1 MRVSTI
7 KHLINGLKDTDEIHF
22 IKYDDG
28 NGYSYMAMTEAEL
41 ITEAEDGMLRD
52 GLAEDEV
59 AERLTDINEVME
71 YLAIKLDYEYLEL

>member
-7 KHLINGLKDTDEIHF
+7 KNLINGLKDTDEIHF
-22 IKYDDG
+22 IRYDDG

-41 ITEAEDGMLRD
+41 TTEAEDGMLRD
-52 GLAEDEV
+52 GLAESEV
-59 AERLTDINEVME
+59 AERITDINGVME

>member
-7 KHLINGLKDTDEIHF
+7 KHLIDGLKDTDEIHF

-41 ITEAEDGMLRD
+41 ITEAEDGMLND

-59 AERLTDINEVME
+59 TDLIADIDEVTE
-71 YLAIKLDYEYLEL
+71 YLTFERGYEFLDL

>member
-7 KHLINGLKDTDEIHF
+7 KNLINGLADNDEIYF

-41 ITEAEDGMLRD
+41 KTEAEDGMLNDR
-52 GLAEDEV
+52 LAEAEV
-59 AERLTDINEVME
+59 TERVADLEIVKE
-71 YLAIKLDYEYLEL
+71 YLVFERGYEFIEL

>member
-41 ITEAEDGMLRD
+41 ITEAEDGMLYD
-52 GLAEDEV
+52 GKAEAEV
-59 AERLTDINEVME
+59 AELIADINEVTE
-71 YLAIKLDYEYLEL
+71 YLTFERGYEFLDL

>member
-1 MRVSTI
+1 MQVSTI
-7 KHLINGLKDTDEIHF
+7 KNLINGLKDTDEIHF
-22 IKYDDG
+22 IRYDDG

-41 ITEAEDGMLRD
+41 ITEAEDGMLND

-59 AERLTDINEVME
+59 ADLIADINGVME

>member
-1 MRVSTI
+1 MQVSTI
-7 KHLINGLKDTDEIHF
+7 KNLINGLKDTDEIHF

-41 ITEAEDGMLRD
+41 ITEAEDGMLND

-59 AERLTDINEVME
+59 ADLIADINGVME

>member
-7 KHLINGLKDTDEIHF
+7 KHLINGLADHNEIYF

-41 ITEAEDGMLRD
+41 KTEAEDGMLND
-52 GLAEDEV
+52 GLAESEV
-59 AERLTDINEVME
+59 TERVADLEIVKE
-71 YLAIKLDYEYLEL
+71 YLVFERGYEFIEL

>member
-1 MRVSTI
+1 MQVSTI
-7 KHLINGLKDTDEIHF
+7 KNLMNGLKDTAEIHF

-41 ITEAEDGMLRD
+41 VTEAEDGMLND

-59 AERLTDINEVME
+59 AERLTDINGVME

>member
-41 ITEAEDGMLRD
+41 ITEAEDGMLYD
-52 GLAEDEV
+52 GMAEAEV
-59 AERLTDINEVME
+59 AELIADINDVTE
-71 YLAIKLDYEYLEL
+71 YLTFERGYEFLDL

>member
-7 KHLINGLKDTDEIHF
+7 KHLINGLADNDEIYF

-41 ITEAEDGMLRD
+41 KTEAEDGMLND
-52 GLAEDEV
+52 GLAESEV
-59 AERLTDINEVME
+59 TERVADLEIVKE
-71 YLAIKLDYEYLEL
+71 YLVFERGYEFIEL

>member
-7 KHLINGLKDTDEIHF
+7 KNLINGLKDTDEIHF

-52 GLAEDEV
+52 GKAEAEV
-59 AERLTDINEVME
+59 TELIADIDNVTE
-71 YLAIKLDYEYLEL
+71 YLTFERGYEFLDL

>member
-1 MRVSTI
+1 MQVSTI
-7 KHLINGLKDTDEIHF
+7 KNLINGLKDTDEIHF

-41 ITEAEDGMLRD
+41 ITEAEDGMLND

-59 AERLTDINEVME
+59 ADLIADIDEVTE
-71 YLAIKLDYEYLEL
+71 YLTFERGYEFLDL